1 MYCGRFAPS
10 PTGALHIG
18 SLTCALASFLDA
30 RAAGGRWLVRIEDLD
45 PPREQPGA
53 ATAILRALEAHGLH
67 WDGEVVYQ
75 SRRRALYEDALARLA
90 RDGHAFRCSLSRAQL
105 DALGGQHPGRA
116 ASEAAFDVHAGFA
129 WRLDVP
135 AMPVAFDDRIQGH
148 RSFDLGKDGGPFVI
162 RRRDGLF
169 AYQLAVV
176 VDDAAQ
182 GVTDIVRGS
191 DLLDST
197 PRQLLVQHHLG
208 LPTPRYAHI
217 PVLVGDD
224 GGKLSKQAQSAP
236 VTDRRRLENL
246 RLALRALG
254 QPVPPGAET
263 PAELLAAA
271 TADWDIAR
279 VPRRPAIPLAS
290 LA

>member
-30 RAAGGRWLVRIEDLD
+30 RAVGGRWLVRIEDLD
-45 PPREQPGA
+45 PPREKPGA
-53 ATAILRALEAHGLH
+53 AADILRTLEQHGLL

-75 SRRRALYEDALARLA
+75 SRRLPLYEDALARLA
-90 RDGHAFRCSLSRAQL
+90 ADGHAFRCALSRTQL
-105 DALGGQHPGRA
+105 EAFGSNHPGRI
-116 ASEAAFDVHAGFA
+116 ASDSRGTGDGPFA

-135 AMPVAFDDRIQGH
+135 DAAIDFDDRVQG
-148 RSFDLGKDGGPFVI
+148 RQSFNLAREGGPFVI

-176 VDDAAQ
+176 VDDADQ
-182 GVTDIVRGS
+182 GVTDVVRGC

-197 PRQLLVQHHLG
+197 PRQLLLQQRLG
-208 LPTPRYAHI
+208 LPQPRYAHI
-217 PVLVGDD
+217 PVLAGDD
-224 GGKLSKQAQSAP
+224 GQKLSKQDLAAP
-236 VTDRRRLENL
+236 VTADRRMANL

-254 QPVPPGAET
+254 QVAAGDT
-263 PAELLAAA
+263 PEELLAAA
-271 TADWDIAR
+271 IAAWDIAR
-279 VPRRPAIPLAS
+279 VPRQPSIPLAS

>member
-30 RAAGGRWLVRIEDLD
+30 RAAGGRWLVRVEDLD
-45 PPREQPGA
+45 PPREKPGA
-53 ATAILRALEAHGLH
+53 AADILRTLEQHGLH

-75 SRRRALYEDALARLA
+75 SRRLAVYEAALAQLA
-90 RDGHAFRCSLSRAQL
+90 RDGHAFRCALSRTQL
-105 DALGGQHPGRA
+105 EAFGSNHPGRV
-116 ASEAAFDVHAGFA
+116 ASEAHGTGEGQSA

-135 AMPVAFDDRIQGH
+135 DAAIGFQDRVQGPQ
-148 RSFDLGKDGGPFVI
+148 SFNLACEGGPFVI

-182 GVTDIVRGS
+182 GVTDVVRGC

-197 PRQLLVQHHLG
+197 PRQMLLQQMLG
-208 LPTPRYAHI
+208 LPPPRYAHI
-217 PVLVGDD
+217 PVLTGPD
-224 GGKLSKQAQSAP
+224 GQKLSKQDLAAP
-236 VTDRRRLENL
+236 VTADRRMANL
-246 RLALRALG
+246 HLALRALG
-254 QPVPPGAET
+254 QVAAGDT
-263 PAELLAAA
+263 PEELLA
-271 TADWDIAR
+271 TAVAGWDITR
-279 VPRRPAIPLAS
+279 VPRQPSIPLAA
-290 LA
+290 LT

>member
-30 RAAGGRWLVRIEDLD
+30 RAAGGRWLVRVEDLD
-45 PPREQPGA
+45 PPREKPGA
-53 ATAILRALEAHGLH
+53 AADILRTLEQHGLH

-75 SRRRALYEDALARLA
+75 SRRLALYEAALAQLA
-90 RDGHAFRCSLSRAQL
+90 RDGHAFRCALSRTQL
-105 DALGGQHPGRA
+105 EAFGSNHPGRA
-116 ASEAAFDVHAGFA
+116 TSEAHGTGDGPCA
-129 WRLDVP
+129 WRLDV
-135 AMPVAFDDRIQGH
+135 ADTTIDFNDRVQG
-148 RSFDLGKDGGPFVI
+148 RQSFNLAREGGPFVI

-176 VDDAAQ
+176 VDDADQ
-182 GVTDIVRGS
+182 GVTDVVRGC

-197 PRQLLVQHHLG
+197 PRQMWLQQRLG
-208 LPTPRYAHI
+208 LPHPHYAHI
-217 PVLVGDD
+217 PVLAGED
-224 GGKLSKQAQSAP
+224 GQKLSKQDLAAP
-236 VTDRRRLENL
+236 VTADRRVANL

-254 QPVPPGAET
+254 QGARGDS

-271 TADWDIAR
+271 ITGWDIAR
-279 VPRRPAIPLAS
+279 VPRQPSIPLAT